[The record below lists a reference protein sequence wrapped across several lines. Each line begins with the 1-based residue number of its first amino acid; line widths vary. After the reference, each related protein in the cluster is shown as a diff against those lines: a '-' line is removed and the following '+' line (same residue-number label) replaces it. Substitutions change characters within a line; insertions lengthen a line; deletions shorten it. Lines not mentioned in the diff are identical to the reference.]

1 VLYRLSYLG
10 TKIIVATGYIS
21 VKQSSL
27 NMLYWL
33 AMRRL
38 FGLNPNVFFLG
49 VVSLLTDVSS
59 EMIFTLVP
67 LFLFNV
73 LGAAT
78 TVVGLVGGVSEST
91 DAIFRI
97 FSGWFSDRLRKRKLL
112 TVVGYSIST
121 IAKPFMYLATSWA
134 SVLAIRFGDR
144 LGKGIRTS
152 PRDALVA
159 DSVAAEER
167 GRGFGLHRAMDTSGA
182 VLGLALAA
190 VIIYFIQGGGLEL
203 SLKTYQWL
211 IVVGAVPAVLAVV
224 VLLFFVHERKSPPS
238 ARHLPR
244 IRLAGFDTR
253 FKLFLAIMAVFTL
266 GNSSDFFVILRA
278 QNLETSVFSVVLM
291 LVVFNITYA
300 VTALPAG
307 VLSDRL
313 GRRGVIAAGWAIYAL
328 VYLGFALA
336 SEQWQVWVL
345 FAGYGVYYGMAEGVA
360 RAFVADLVPEEKRGT
375 AYGLYHGVVGLALLP
390 ASLIAGWLW
399 QAFSPATPFFF
410 GAALAFI
417 AMLGIM
423 WLVRE

>member
-1 VLYRLSYLG
+1 
-10 TKIIVATGYIS
+10 
-21 VKQSSL
+21 
-27 NMLYWL
+27 MLYWL

-49 VVSLLTDVSS
+49 MVSLLTDVST

-67 LFLFNV
+67 LFLTNV

-78 TVVGLVGGVSEST
+78 TIVGLVGGVSEST
-91 DAIFRI
+91 DAILRI
-97 FSGWFSDRLRKRKLL
+97 FSGWFSDRVRKRKPLAVL
-112 TVVGYSIST
+112 GYSIST

-159 DSVAAEER
+159 DSVSAKER

-182 VLGLALAA
+182 VIGLALAA
-190 VIIYFIQGGGLEL
+190 VIIYFVQGGGLEL

-211 IVVGAVPAVLAVV
+211 ILVGVVPAVLAVV
-224 VLLFFVHERKSPPS
+224 VLLFFVHERKSPPT

-244 IRLAGFDTR
+244 IRLGGFDTR
-253 FKLFLAIMAVFTL
+253 FKLFLAVMAVFTL

-278 QNLETSVFSVVLM
+278 QNLGVSVFYVVLM
-291 LVVFNITYA
+291 LVVFNLTYA
-300 VTALPAG
+300 ATSLPAG

-313 GRRGVIAAGWAIYAL
+313 GRRRVIAAGWSIYAL
-328 VYLGFALA
+328 VYLGFAMA
-336 SEQWQVWVL
+336 SAQWQVWLL

-360 RAFVADLVPEEKRGT
+360 RAFVADLVPMEKRGT
-375 AYGLYHGVVGLALLP
+375 AYGLYHGVVGLTLLP

-399 QAFSPATPFFF
+399 QAVNPAAPFYF
-410 GAALAFI
+410 GAALAFLG
-417 AMLGIM
+417 MVGIM
-423 WLVRE
+423 WVLTSPSPGARLKSQQIERS